1 MAPPNPHL
9 RKRLPIKPTL
19 KRHPLSEV
27 FGDMSAGELLE
38 LQADI
43 DKNGLIEPIVLL
55 DGMVLDGW
63 HRYQCLCALGKP
75 LTKSMHYEFDPAQDG
90 ENPESLVYSKNLFR
104 RQLTAEERVRLAAK
118 VMGYEST
125 GRGGKPKTGVTME
138 QVAATAKVSKATA
151 VRALK
156 KASSPS
162 EEVGEPQTKAPTL
175 EALEKKRDRLV
186 QQLAEV
192 EKEIAALK
200 KPGRRVRPS

>member
-1 MAPPNPHL
+1 MAQPNPHL

-19 KRHPLSEV
+19 KRHPLSAV
-27 FGDMSAGELLE
+27 FGDMSAGELDE
-38 LQADI
+38 LKNDI
-43 DKNGLIEPIVLL
+43 DKNGLREPIVIHE
-55 DGMVLDGW
+55 GMVLDGW

-75 LTKSMHYEFDPAQDG
+75 LTKSMHYEFDPDQDG
-90 ENPESLVYSKNLFR
+90 ESAEALVYSKNLFR

-156 KASSPS
+156 KESPAP
-162 EEVGEPQTKAPTL
+162 EKPATPTL
-175 EALEKKRDRLV
+175 ESLKKREAMLEG
-186 QQLAEV
+186 QLAKVREQI
-192 EKEIAALK
+192 KALSPTRK
-200 KPGRRVRPS
+200 R

>member
-1 MAPPNPHL
+1 MAQPNPHL

-19 KRHPLSEV
+19 KRHPLSAV
-27 FGDMSAGELLE
+27 FGDMSAGELDE
-38 LQADI
+38 LKNDI
-43 DKNGLIEPIVLL
+43 DKNGLREPIVVHE
-55 DGMVLDGW
+55 GMVLDGW

-90 ENPESLVYSKNLFR
+90 ESAEALVYSKNLFR

-156 KASSPS
+156 KESHAPEKPS
-162 EEVGEPQTKAPTL
+162 TPTL
-175 EALEKKRDRLV
+175 ESLKKREAMLEG
-186 QQLAEV
+186 QLAKVREQ
-192 EKEIAALK
+192 IASLSPK
-200 KPGRRVRPS
+200 RRR